1 MSTIVHDSSDL
12 ILQSD
17 HGSISVSLDVGHVTL
32 TVRNELTDTS
42 ITLPMKDAQ
51 DLLDS
56 ISTMIRRSRS

>member
-32 TVRNELTDTS
+32 TVRNELTDS
-42 ITLPMKDAQ
+42 F
-51 DLLDS
+51 
-56 ISTMIRRSRS
+56 